1 MEEEDFASESASA
14 TVRGMEKGSHLFV
27 VKNYSLHE
35 GIGVGGAIESEEFIV
50 GGYGWTIRFILNQTT
65 IAVGCLYS
73 AHFMDQSG
81 KGNDKGLSFFDN
93 SKIMYFERD
102 RVIGRNFFIRRSS
115 LNCPDYLKDDC
126 LKIRVTIEVF
136 TCRIHNLPLI
146 KVPESNIGADFGKLL
161 RSKQRADVFF
171 RVKNKSFCAHKRILA
186 ARCPQFLSQVSD
198 SNYEIEVTYMEPNIF
213 KALLWFLYTGTLSDE
228 EHDDS
233 DIGHSM
239 LESFIGKML
248 AAADRFE
255 LKRLKNICELSISKR
270 ISGDSIAY
278 ILHLAER
285 CHAKELKDACLGFG
299 ADNGADVMSCEGRRY
314 LKERCPLL
322 FLELA
327 YNIR

>member
-1 MEEEDFASESASA
+1 ME
-14 TVRGMEKGSHLFV
+14 
-27 VKNYSLHE
+27 KNYSLHE
-35 GIGVGGAIESEEFIV
+35 GIGVGEAIESEEFIV
-50 GGYGWTIRFILNQTT
+50 GGYGWTIRFYPGGKTIDANRDGVSYLFIHLKNQTT

-93 SKIMYFERD
+93 SKIMYFESD

-171 RVKNKSFCAHKRILA
+171 RVKNKSFCSHKRILA

-198 SNYEIEVTYMEPNIF
+198 SNYEIEVTYMEPN
-213 KALLWFLYTGTLSDE
+213 L
-228 EHDDS
+228 
-233 DIGHSM
+233 
-239 LESFIGKML
+239 
-248 AAADRFE
+248 
-255 LKRLKNICELSISKR
+255 
-270 ISGDSIAY
+270 
-278 ILHLAER
+278 
-285 CHAKELKDACLGFG
+285 CHA
-299 ADNGADVMSCEGRRY
+299 
-314 LKERCPLL
+314 P
-322 FLELA
+322 
-327 YNIR
+327 